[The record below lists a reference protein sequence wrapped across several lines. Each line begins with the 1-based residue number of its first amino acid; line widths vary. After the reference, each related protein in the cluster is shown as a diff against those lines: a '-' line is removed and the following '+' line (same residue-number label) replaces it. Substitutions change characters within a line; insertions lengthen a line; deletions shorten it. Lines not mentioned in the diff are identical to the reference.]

1 MYLIFENMKYFLI
14 TFVIDEYFHVS
25 RIKNSTDS
33 ILKQFYRESRTILNL
48 ENLFTQDITY
58 DLTYKNNES
67 T

>member
-25 RIKNSTDS
+25 PIKNSTDS

-48 ENLFTQDITY
+48 ENLFTRY
-58 DLTYKNNES
+58 YV
-67 T
+67 